1 MGTVVVNGFFV
12 GLVYAL
18 VAVGLVIVYRG
29 SRVVNFAYG
38 ETGML
43 GAFVFSELWV
53 DHQVALAIAILV
65 GVLTSA
71 VAGAATEVLLVRPL
85 RGQPPLTAMVGTL
98 AVAALILAFASR
110 RWGLYA
116 DFLPPLVG
124 GAGVRVAGVTVQPG
138 QLAILL
144 VSAAAF
150 TVLWALYRF
159 TAFGLRLRAT
169 AVDPLG
175 AALVGVNTDKTSATT
190 WALAGGLAGLSAILI
205 APGVSFSVFFMT
217 ALLLRAVAAALVGG
231 LTSIAGAVA
240 AGITLGVAEGV
251 VGYLVPIRGI
261 VEIGI
266 AAFVIG
272 LLLVRPTGLV
282 RSAY

>member
-1 MGTVVVNGFFV
+1 
-12 GLVYAL
+12 
-18 VAVGLVIVYRG
+18 
-29 SRVVNFAYG
+29 
-38 ETGML
+38 
-43 GAFVFSELWV
+43 
-53 DHQVALAIAILV
+53 
-65 GVLTSA
+65 
-71 VAGAATEVLLVRPL
+71 
-85 RGQPPLTAMVGTL
+85 
-98 AVAALILAFASR
+98 
-110 RWGLYA
+110 
-116 DFLPPLVG
+116 
-124 GAGVRVAGVTVQPG
+124 VTVQPG
-138 QLAILL
+138 QLAILF

-159 TAFGLRLRAT
+159 TAFGLRVRAT

-251 VGYLVPIRGI
+251 VGYVVPIRGI